1 MRVYDILEIPSQ
13 TETYVRE
20 EGGREPATRV
30 NRQDAVDP
38 STRFGCCHVVV
49 EVRRVYGASGVVKEI
64 IHSLGLQQTFDRA
77 V

>member
-1 MRVYDILEIPSQ
+1 MYDILEIPSQ
-13 TETYVRE
+13 TETYVRSRE
-20 EGGREPATRV
+20 EGGREPATSV